1 VRERARSQTD
11 CHTRAI
17 YFVFQNFTQNHT
29 LLTPAHTHM
38 PTPPFLP
45 RRPLA
50 NPEFRSF
57 QTNYLRV
64 NPIMP
69 TRASLRWQ
77 CINNCP
83 CISADDACMSLN
95 VWMLHED
102 HSVTHRPITVV
113 VTTAHASVLTMHV
126 CH

>member
-1 VRERARSQTD
+1 VRERARSQTNT
-11 CHTRAI
+11 HNQI
-17 YFVFQNFTQNHT
+17 QIFTQNHT
-29 LLTPAHTHM
+29 LLTPRTHT
-38 PTPPFLP
+38 PTRPFLP

-64 NPIMP
+64 NPIMS

-83 CISADDACMSLN
+83 CISADDACMS
-95 VWMLHED
+95 
-102 HSVTHRPITVV
+102 
-113 VTTAHASVLTMHV
+113 
-126 CH
+126 